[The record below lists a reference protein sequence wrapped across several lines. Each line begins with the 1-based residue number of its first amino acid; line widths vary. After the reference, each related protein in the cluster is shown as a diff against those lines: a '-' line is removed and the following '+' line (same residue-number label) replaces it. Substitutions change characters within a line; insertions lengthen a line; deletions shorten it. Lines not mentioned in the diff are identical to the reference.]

1 MEWDLKPGSLV
12 LGSVFLVY
20 VTAVLFMELV
30 TWTCSRVP
38 AQTETPYHDG
48 DIPSPLIFPQ
58 PISKL
63 MVRLVEHK
71 LCSVTKEWKSGD
83 LVCKSTSQP
92 DWVYRRVEV
101 KGRESG

>member
-20 VTAVLFMELV
+20 VTAVLAMELAA
-30 TWTCSRVP
+30 WTFSRVL
-38 AQTETPYHDG
+38 TLIETAYDDG
-48 DIPSPLIFPQ
+48 EVLFPLRFPQ

-71 LCSVTKEWKSGD
+71 LCSVTKE
-83 LVCKSTSQP
+83 
-92 DWVYRRVEV
+92 
-101 KGRESG
+101 

>member
-20 VTAVLFMELV
+20 VTAVLAMELAA
-30 TWTCSRVP
+30 WTCSRVL
-38 AQTETPYHDG
+38 AQIETPYDDG
-48 DIPSPLIFPQ
+48 EVLFPLRFPQ
-58 PISKL
+58 SISKL

-71 LCSVTKEWKSGD
+71 LCSVTKERKSAD

-92 DWVYRRVEV
+92 NWV
-101 KGRESG
+101 